1 MLLKCCQFHY
11 EHWGQTGKRSSCST
25 LSFQEDDDLHFGVS
39 HGFARDVSLHL
50 GLVDPI
56 DTGPD
61 KRASKCDCP
70 EGVPPQWT
78 SIKAIKERQ
87 RQRQRQRERERERER
102 FSTPFAM
109 SCILCQYTAQ
119 SPGADSSPALLYL

>member
-1 MLLKCCQFHY
+1 MLSVPLLIL
-11 EHWGQTGKRSSCST
+11 GQTGNRSSCST
-25 LSFQEDDDLHFGVS
+25 LSFQEDDDSHFGVS

-61 KRASKCDCP
+61 KRASKRDCP

-87 RQRQRQRERERERER
+87 RVREKEREIQ
-102 FSTPFAM
+102 TFAM
-109 SCILCQYTAQ
+109 SYILRQHTAQ
-119 SPGADSSPALLYL
+119 SPVADSSPTFLHL